1 MSSITLYLDL
11 NDARAFADESLARLR
26 HEGFQ
31 FTTLAAEQ
39 ARWSGWL
46 AALCELDNATRIGDP
61 KTPRSLADFVVRL
74 AELKLDADRCVVAR
88 QGDCYVG
95 YSVLDDSG
103 AEASTIDQSWTGV
116 RPGFRRRGIAT
127 ALKAL
132 GVDLARAGGFS
143 RIRTVL
149 RATNS
154 AAVALN
160 QRFGYRPDRA

>member
-11 NDARAFADESLARLR
+11 NEARVPADEALERLR

-74 AELKLDADRCVVAR
+74 AELKLDPARCVVAR
-88 QGDCYVG
+88 QSDFYVG
-95 YSVLDDSG
+95 YSVLDESG

-127 ALKAL
+127 ALKTL
-132 GVDLARAGGFS
+132 GLDLARAGGYS

-154 AAVALN
+154 AAIALN
-160 QRFGYRPDRA
+160 QRFGYRPEYA